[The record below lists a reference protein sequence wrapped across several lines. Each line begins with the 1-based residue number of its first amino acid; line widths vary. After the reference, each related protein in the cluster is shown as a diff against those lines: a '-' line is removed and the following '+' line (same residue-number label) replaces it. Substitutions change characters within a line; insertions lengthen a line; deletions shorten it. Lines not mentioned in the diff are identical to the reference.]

1 MTDLLRGKS
10 LKLSFKQ
17 RMSFARDA
25 ALGMNWLHNASPPI
39 LHLDLKCSN
48 LLGTCARA
56 ICTATWT
63 TLHSSGAPSGPA
75 CPGLC
80 SLCADVWLLPCPALR
95 LQ

>member
-1 MTDLLRGKS
+1 MTDLLRDKS

-48 LLGTCARA
+48 LLGTRARY
-56 ICTATWT
+56 
-63 TLHSSGAPSGPA
+63 LHCHDD
-75 CPGLC
+75 CPVVVHQSRLAGLC
-80 SLCADVWLLPCPALR
+80 SLC
-95 LQ
+95 

>member
-1 MTDLLRGKS
+1 VTDLLRDKS

-48 LLGTCARA
+48 LLGTSARA
-56 ICTATWT
+56 TCTATTIAQWWSIRAG
-63 TLHSSGAPSGPA
+63 L
-75 CPGLC
+75 PGC
-80 SLCADVWLLPCPALR
+80 VLCADAGLALHLH